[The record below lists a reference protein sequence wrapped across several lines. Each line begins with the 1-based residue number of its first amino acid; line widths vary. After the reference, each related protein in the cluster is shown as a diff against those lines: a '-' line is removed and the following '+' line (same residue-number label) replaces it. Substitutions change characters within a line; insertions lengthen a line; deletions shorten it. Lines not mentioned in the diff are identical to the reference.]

1 MTARMLPH
9 VAGHGAALGITLAA
23 LPLAAVL
30 VLALALPAVVIAGR
44 RAGL

>member
-1 MTARMLPH
+1 MSVRLLPH
-9 VAGHGAALGITLAA
+9 IAGHGAALGITLAA
-23 LPLAAVL
+23 LPLVAVL